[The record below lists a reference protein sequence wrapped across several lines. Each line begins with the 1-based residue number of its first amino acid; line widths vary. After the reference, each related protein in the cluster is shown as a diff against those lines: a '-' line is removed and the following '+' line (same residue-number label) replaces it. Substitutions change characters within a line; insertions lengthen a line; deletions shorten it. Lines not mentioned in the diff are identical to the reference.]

1 MSARAYREEFAAHG
15 GAACLRVHLILV
27 LVARRGGAVLPW
39 VGACRDATIASV
51 AKRAQAAQQHTNAL
65 RARTSITSAS
75 TTGPPLV
82 RRATD
87 SLAIMARDALRST
100 RLLLLRRQRRRRA
113 RLQATRAWDACA
125 RGRARIDG
133 LLCSRRLHQVSEA
146 QPSLGTGTVDQL
158 TVLHLPAHN
167 KERSSQ
173 ANHCVMQTGKQRTPA
188 RRRYKCGCGGHTTP
202 GALVRL
208 LGRRHR
214 VWPRLQHR
222 RYHEGAHQLR

>member
-15 GAACLRVHLILV
+15 GAACLRVHLVLV

-39 VGACRDATIASV
+39 VGVRRDATIASV
-51 AKRAQAAQQHTNAL
+51 VKRAQAAQRHTNAL

-87 SLAIMARDALRST
+87 SLAIMMMRCAARGCSRCE
-100 RLLLLRRQRRRRA
+100 RQRWRRA

-125 RGRARIDG
+125 RGRARIGG
-133 LLCSRRLHQVSEA
+133 LLCSRRLHQVSEL
-146 QPSLGTGTVDQL
+146 QPSLGLAQRTVDQQ
-158 TVLHLPAHN
+158 TVLHPPARN

-173 ANHCVMQTGKQRTPA
+173 ANYASCKRGKQRTPA
-188 RRRYKCGCGGHTTP
+188 RRRHNCTKW
-202 GALVRL
+202 
-208 LGRRHR
+208 
-214 VWPRLQHR
+214 WPQHQ
-222 RYHEGAHQLR
+222 AH